1 MRILSGDLFIFSLLI
16 LLYIRLQKK
25 FPNFFYP
32 LSGIVILLP
41 PDEQLSTNTN
51 LKDYKEKKG
60 KSKNQGQPINF
71 YKGTYEK
78 LKNLVYSS
86 DIEFIIMFSLIS
98 SIHLLISE
106 LFKNFLSDYYKET
119 LILLFLCIFF
129 ASYSIKILLLK

>member
-60 KSKNQGQPINF
+60 KSKN
-71 YKGTYEK
+71 
-78 LKNLVYSS
+78 
-86 DIEFIIMFSLIS
+86 
-98 SIHLLISE
+98 
-106 LFKNFLSDYYKET
+106 
-119 LILLFLCIFF
+119 
-129 ASYSIKILLLK
+129 